1 MFKTHAQ
8 RGFTLIELL
17 VVIAIIGILAATVL
31 ASLGTARSSGNDASA
46 KGSVNSMKAQ
56 AEIIYT
62 TTNSYATVC
71 SDAST
76 AALRTAIGQQSNDNN
91 DTVAVGAASS
101 AENAACNHSTG
112 AWAILAPMTASTTRG
127 FCADSTGFSGEVP
140 VGALSGATDYLCS

>member
-1 MFKTHAQ
+1 MFKTQPQ

-71 SDAST
+71 TDAST
-76 AALRTAIGQQSNDNN
+76 AALRTAIATQSNDS
-91 DTVAVGAASS
+91 DDALTVGGASAAGTAVCNASS
-101 AENAACNHSTG
+101 T
-112 AWAILAPMTASTTRG
+112 AWAIIAPMTSSTTRA

-140 VGALSGATDYLCS
+140 VNAIAGAGDPLCS